1 MAVNKL
7 DPKII
12 FASEAPAQDVPAVF
26 ANKTVG
32 WGESR
37 KNGGRPTIKQSNAL
51 QQETDLKILWLNEN
65 SVTPYDATIDYPV
78 NAVTLKD
85 GTFKIFNGSVW
96 NIFLT
101 KASVGLGN
109 VDNTSDLGKPIST
122 ATQSVLNGKA
132 AKTYVDTNLALK
144 ADLSVVKRG
153 IGNIYDPTLTY
164 NENERVI
171 LLNGDV
177 VKSTISN
184 NTNNPN
190 TNMTGWILV
199 SAKNPSTTV
208 DSIAEL
214 IAIPN
219 PKNGQV
225 VFVKGYHLATNFALA
240 KPYKGGGDFE
250 YRANASDNVNDGTI
264 FKPNDNDGRWFRI
277 AEGDYNASWF
287 GVKGLGQTGDQQCI
301 SKAYEYLNSIGGG
314 TLNLDDGV
322 YLIDTINYAKE
333 AETGPSLNEQYA
345 FPIYSNI
352 TVQGESRENT
362 IFKMADGIIYK
373 DLYQANIGCALFAD
387 AHKRIDIENFT
398 IKNFKVDMNGINNTV
413 VDLPTTGVSGVQQA
427 IFPVLYFFDYYNSK
441 NITVDN
447 IWVHQNSGMNSIY
460 IGHKSINPTIQNCLF
475 TDHSDYIVGNDHI
488 KDHSTIYMCG
498 LDGKVHNN
506 RFIMSRNAVSNV
518 PRERISYISTAIEA
532 HGVNTIVSNN
542 IVDGYGAPFLAASTE
557 WYNGDRVLF
566 TGNTAYD
573 AGVGFCYNSM
583 NGQLRADFV
592 GNKVFLRKQKASTS
606 DNNIRYVHAAIESG
620 GAINSILDRASAY
633 SEIYVLNNV
642 FEQEEPT
649 DWIDSD
655 KFINTCHNV
664 KEAKLFV
671 SKGNTFK
678 NFKGSALS
686 VLQCRD
692 WLESKIILDSNSY
705 INCGQDSSYHGYRA
719 AYYFTDSP
727 RTTDGGY
734 QYNLLDSV
742 TVTNDVFVDCSYG
755 VLASRLNTL
764 TAKTVNITGIKYTGA
779 FIPPVLIG
787 TPVDMISGHTINIE
801 YVTVG
806 AVTSGQNL
814 GNFTGVSGKAVLQKW
829 SPTNVDD
836 FLLQNISYVKTPYF
850 GWNMRALSS
859 NIPSN
864 SVQFGAFPNK
874 DGDRIEAVGAPPASP
889 SSYIRSNS
897 AWYGVGVLNTP
908 I

>member
-1 MAVNKL
+1 MADSTSIEQPFPIFFDKVGKPL
-7 DPKII
+7 DSGYVYIGEYGKNPQTNPIQA
-12 FASEAPAQDVPAVF
+12 FWDEALTQP
-26 ANKTVG
+26 
-32 WGESR
+32 
-37 KNGGRPTIKQSNAL
+37 AL
-51 QQETDLKILWLNEN
+51 QPIRTINGYYSRYGTPSRVFIQGISCSITVRDKYQTVVYSELKTSGKVAGLIN
-65 SVTPYDATIDYPV
+65 
-78 NAVTLKD
+78 
-85 GTFKIFNGSVW
+85 
-96 NIFLT
+96 
-101 KASVGLGN
+101 ASVILDDSGL
-109 VDNTSDLGKPIST
+109 
-122 ATQSVLNGKA
+122 TQQQINDKA
-132 AKTYVDTNLALK
+132 V
-144 ADLSVVKRG
+144 
-153 IGNIYDPTLTY
+153 
-164 NENERVI
+164 
-171 LLNGDV
+171 
-177 VKSTISN
+177 
-184 NTNNPN
+184 
-190 TNMTGWILV
+190 
-199 SAKNPSTTV
+199 TTV

-219 PKNGQV
+219 PRNGQV

-250 YRANASDNVNDGTI
+250 YRANASDNVDDGTI

-277 AEGDYNASWF
+277 AEGDCNASWF
-287 GVKGLGQTGDQQCI
+287 GVKGLGQSGDQQCI

-322 YLIDTINYAKE
+322 YLIDTVNYADE
-333 AETGPSLNEQYA
+333 MPTAGVVGLQEQYA

-373 DLYQANIGCALFAD
+373 DLNRANLGCALFAD

-398 IKNFKVDMNGINNTV
+398 IKNFKVDMNGINNTI
-413 VDLPTTGVSGVQQA
+413 VDLPTTGVSGTQQA

-447 IWVHQNSGMNSIY
+447 IWVHQNSGMNSIH

-475 TDHSDYIVGNDHI
+475 TDHSDYIVGNEHI

-566 TGNTAYD
+566 TGNTAYE

-583 NGQLRADFV
+583 NGQLRAEFV

-606 DNNIRYVHAAIESG
+606 DNNIRYAHAAIESG
-620 GAINSILDRASAY
+620 GAINSIFDGAAAY

-642 FEQEEPT
+642 FEQEEPD
-649 DWIDSD
+649 DWNDAD
-655 KFINTCHNV
+655 KYINTCHSI
-664 KEAKLFV
+664 KEARILV

-678 NFKGSALS
+678 NFKGGALNIAYHRNFLGAVHELS
-686 VLQCRD
+686 GNTYIGCGSSTAQNAYQAAYRLEGLQFLTEGGID
-692 WLESKIILDSNSY
+692 YGLLDKIIISNETFNS
-705 INCGQDSSYHGYRA
+705 CA
-719 AYYFTDSP
+719 
-727 RTTDGGY
+727 
-734 QYNLLDSV
+734 
-742 TVTNDVFVDCSYG
+742 YG
-755 VLASRLNTL
+755 VVLGKQNDL
-764 TAKTVNITGIKYTGA
+764 TARQIDITGIK
-779 FIPPVLIG
+779 FIGNFVPPAALLKPI
-787 TPVDMISGHTINIE
+787 DIISGHTINIE
-801 YVTVG
+801 YSTNGFV
-806 AVTSGQNL
+806 ASGQTL
-814 GNFTGVSGKAVLQKW
+814 TDYQGLSGSISLKHW

-850 GWNMRALSS
+850 GWNMRALS
-859 NIPSN
+859 PHTPRN

-874 DGDRIEAVGAPPASP
+874 DGDRIEAVGAAPSSP
-889 SSYIRSNS
+889 SAYVRSNS
-897 AWYGVGVLNTP
+897 VWYKTGVLNSP